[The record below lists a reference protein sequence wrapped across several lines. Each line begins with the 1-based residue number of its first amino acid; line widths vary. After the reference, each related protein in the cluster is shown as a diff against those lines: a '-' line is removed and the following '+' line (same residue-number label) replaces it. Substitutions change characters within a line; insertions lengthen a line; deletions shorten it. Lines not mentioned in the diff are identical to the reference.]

1 VVTGRSYR
9 RFQTHEQEAT
19 MKLYRTI
26 PLLAALLALGVLTAC
41 GAGSGSD
48 REAETPTPP
57 AAAPAPAPEEDA
69 EDPDAEPVAETPAPV
84 ETEPEETIPPP
95 KPRSCKPETGG
106 QDGVYT
112 NLVDVR
118 IGSHPGY
125 DRITF
130 EFRAPKP
137 NPGGKAGIP
146 RYEIRAARPPFTQ
159 DASGEP
165 LAVSGNAFVN
175 LVFHGA
181 TGYDFEYQPTYHGPE
196 VLRAGFDVLRE
207 AVRSGDFEATL
218 GWVLGLERQTCWDAF
233 ELRNPDR
240 VVIDLPKG

>member
-1 VVTGRSYR
+1 
-9 RFQTHEQEAT
+9 
-19 MKLYRTI
+19 MKVHRII

-41 GAGSGSD
+41 GAGSGSEP
-48 REAETPTPP
+48 EAETAR
-57 AAAPAPAPEEDA
+57 AARGRPGARAGGREAGP

-84 ETEPEETIPPP
+84 ETEPEEPIPPQQ
-95 KPRSCKPETGG
+95 PRMCRPETGG

-118 IGSHPGY
+118 VGSHPGY

-146 RYEIRAARPPFTQ
+146 RYEIRAARPPFTH
-159 DASGEP
+159 DGSGAP

-181 TGYDFEYQPTYHGPE
+181 TGYDFVDYEPTYHGPE

-218 GWVLGLERQTCWDAF
+218 GWVLGLERQTCWDVFAAQPRPGGHRPP
-233 ELRNPDR
+233 ERLD
-240 VVIDLPKG
+240 

>member
-1 VVTGRSYR
+1 
-9 RFQTHEQEAT
+9 
-19 MKLYRTI
+19 MKLHRTI

-41 GAGSGSD
+41 GAGSGSE
-48 REAETPTPP
+48 REDETPAPP
-57 AAAPAPAPEEDA
+57 AAAPAPAPAPEEDA
-69 EDPDAEPVAETPAPV
+69 EDPAAEPVAETPPLG
-84 ETEPEETIPPP
+84 ETGAEEPIPPP
-95 KPRSCKPETGG
+95 EPRTCSPETGG

-146 RYEIRAARPPFTQ
+146 RYEIRTARPPFTQ
-159 DASGEP
+159 DGSGEP
-165 LAVSGNAFVN
+165 LAVSGNAFVD

-181 TGYDFEYQPTYHGPE
+181 TGYDFENYEPTYDGPA
-196 VLRAGFDVLRE
+196 VLRAGFDILRE

-218 GWVLGLERQTCWDAF
+218 GWVLGLERQTCWDVF

-240 VVIDLPKG
+240 VVIDLPKN

>member
-1 VVTGRSYR
+1 
-9 RFQTHEQEAT
+9 
-19 MKLYRTI
+19 MKLHRTI
-26 PLLAALLALGVLTAC
+26 PLLAALLMLGALTAC
-41 GAGSGSD
+41 GAGGAQ
-48 REAETPTPP
+48 EAEPPAPP
-57 AAAPAPAPEEDA
+57 AAAPAPVPEEEQEPA
-69 EDPDAEPVAETPAPV
+69 QPVAETPAPV
-84 ETEPEETIPPP
+84 ETEPEEPVPPP
-95 KPRSCKPETGG
+95 PAPPRTCGPETRG
-106 QDGVYT
+106 QSGVYT

-118 IGSHPGY
+118 VGSHAGY

-159 DASGEP
+159 DGSGEP

-181 TGYDFEYQPTYHGPE
+181 TGYDFEQYEPTYDGPA
-196 VLRAGFDVLRE
+196 VLRPGFDVLRE

-218 GWVLGLERQTCWDAF
+218 GWVLGLERQTCWNAF

-240 VVIDLPKG
+240 VVIDLPRQG

>member
-1 VVTGRSYR
+1 
-9 RFQTHEQEAT
+9 
-19 MKLYRTI
+19 MKLHRTI

-41 GAGSGSD
+41 GAGSGS
-48 REAETPTPP
+48 EPQAEQPAPP
-57 AAAPAPAPEEDA
+57 AAPAPTPEAEEA
-69 EDPDAEPVAETPAPV
+69 EDPDAQPVAETPPLG
-84 ETEPEETIPPP
+84 ETGAEEPIPPP
-95 KPRSCKPETGG
+95 APRTCSPEAGG

-130 EFRAPKP
+130 EFRAPTP
-137 NPGGKAGIP
+137 NPGGKSGIP

-159 DASGEP
+159 DGSGAP

-181 TGYDFEYQPTYHGPE
+181 TGYDFEDYEPTYDGPA

-218 GWVLGLERQTCWDAF
+218 GWVLGLERQTCWDVL

-240 VVIDLPKG
+240 VVIDLPKS

>member
-1 VVTGRSYR
+1 
-9 RFQTHEQEAT
+9 
-19 MKLYRTI
+19 MKLHRTI
-26 PLLAALLALGVLTAC
+26 PILAALLALGVLTAC
-41 GAGSGSD
+41 GAGSGSE
-48 REAETPTPP
+48 REAEPTARP
-57 AAAPAPAPEEDA
+57 AATPAAPAPEEEA
-69 EDPDAEPVAETPAPV
+69 EDPAAEPVAEMPPLG
-84 ETEPEETIPPP
+84 ETGAEEPIPPP
-95 KPRSCKPETGG
+95 EQRTCAPETGG

-159 DASGEP
+159 DGSGEP

-181 TGYDFEYQPTYHGPE
+181 TGYDFEHYEPTYDGPA

-218 GWVLGLERQTCWDAF
+218 GWVLGLERQTCWDVL

>member
-1 VVTGRSYR
+1 
-9 RFQTHEQEAT
+9 
-19 MKLYRTI
+19 MKLHRTI

-48 REAETPTPP
+48 REDETPAPP

-69 EDPDAEPVAETPAPV
+69 EDPDAEPVAETPPLG
-84 ETEPEETIPPP
+84 ETGAEEPIPPP
-95 KPRSCKPETGG
+95 EPRTCSPETGG

-137 NPGGKAGIP
+137 NPGGKSGVP
-146 RYEIRAARPPFTQ
+146 LYEIRSARPPFFQ

-165 LAVSGNAFVN
+165 LAVSGNAFVSA
-175 LVFHGA
+175 VFHGA
-181 TGYDFEYQPTYHGPE
+181 TGVDLEYEPTYHGPA
-196 VLRAGFDVLRE
+196 VLRPGFAMLRE

-218 GWVLGLERQTCWDAF
+218 GWVLGLERRTCWDAF

-240 VVIDLPKG
+240 VVIDLPRPNGS

>member
-1 VVTGRSYR
+1 MTL
-9 RFQTHEQEAT
+9 H
-19 MKLYRTI
+19 RTI

-41 GAGSGSD
+41 GAGNAP
-48 REAETPTPP
+48 EAEPPAPP
-57 AAAPAPAPEEDA
+57 AAAPAPAPAPDPEED
-69 EDPDAEPVAETPAPV
+69 EDSVTEPAAETPPQG
-84 ETEPEETIPPP
+84 ETGAEEPIPPP
-95 KPRSCKPETGG
+95 EPRTCTPETGG
-106 QDGVYT
+106 QSRVYT

-118 IGSHPGY
+118 VGSHAGY

-137 NPGGKAGIP
+137 NPGGKTGIP
-146 RYEIRAARPPFTQ
+146 RYEIRAARPPFSH
-159 DASGEP
+159 DGSGEP
-165 LAVSGNAFVN
+165 LAVSGNAFVS

-181 TGYDFEYQPTYHGPE
+181 TGYDFEDYEATYHGPA
-196 VLRAGFDVLRE
+196 VLRPGFDILRE

>member
-1 VVTGRSYR
+1 
-9 RFQTHEQEAT
+9 
-19 MKLYRTI
+19 MKLHRTI

-41 GAGSGSD
+41 GAGSGSE
-48 REAETPTPP
+48 REAEPP
-57 AAAPAPAPEEDA
+57 APPVATPATPAPAAEEDEA
-69 EDPDAEPVAETPAPV
+69 EDPSAEPVAETPPLG
-84 ETEPEETIPPP
+84 ETGAEEPIPPP
-95 KPRSCKPETGG
+95 EPRRCAPETGG
-106 QDGVYT
+106 QDGIYT

-137 NPGGKAGIP
+137 NPGGKTGIP
-146 RYEIRAARPPFTQ
+146 RYEIRAARPPFSH
-159 DASGEP
+159 DGSGEP
-165 LAVSGNAFVN
+165 LAVSGNAFVS

-181 TGYDFEYQPTYHGPE
+181 TGYDFEDYEATYHGPA
-196 VLRAGFDVLRE
+196 VLRPGFDILRE

>member
-1 VVTGRSYR
+1 
-9 RFQTHEQEAT
+9 
-19 MKLYRTI
+19 MKVHRTI
-26 PLLAALLALGVLTAC
+26 PLLAALLALGMLTAC
-41 GAGSGSD
+41 GTGTKE
-48 REAETPTPP
+48 EAEPPAPP
-57 AAAPAPAPEEDA
+57 AAAPAPAPEE
-69 EDPDAEPVAETPAPV
+69 EEPAAQPAVETPAPV
-84 ETEPEETIPPP
+84 ETEPEEAVPPP
-95 KPRSCKPETGG
+95 PVPPRRCRPETGG
-106 QDGVYT
+106 QSGVYT

-118 IGSHPGY
+118 VGTHGDY

-146 RYEIRAARPPFTQ
+146 LYEIRAARPPFFQ

-175 LVFHGA
+175 VVFHGA
-181 TGYDFEYQPTYHGPE
+181 TGVDFEYEPTYHGPA
-196 VLRAGFDVLRE
+196 VLRPGFAMLRE

-240 VVIDLPKG
+240 VVIDLPRPNGS

>member
-1 VVTGRSYR
+1 
-9 RFQTHEQEAT
+9 
-19 MKLYRTI
+19 MKLHRII

-41 GAGSGSD
+41 GAGSGSE
-48 REAETPTPP
+48 REAEPP
-57 AAAPAPAPEEDA
+57 APPAVAPVPAPEEDEA
-69 EDPDAEPVAETPAPV
+69 EDPAAEPVAETPPLGESGA
-84 ETEPEETIPPP
+84 EEPIPPP
-95 KPRSCKPETGG
+95 EPKTCAPETGG

-130 EFRAPKP
+130 EFRAPQP
-137 NPGGKAGIP
+137 NLGGKSGIP

-159 DASGEP
+159 DGSGAP
-165 LAVSGNAFVN
+165 LAVSGNAFVS

-181 TGYDFEYQPTYHGPE
+181 TGYDFEDYEPTYDGPA

>member
-1 VVTGRSYR
+1 
-9 RFQTHEQEAT
+9 
-19 MKLYRTI
+19 MKLHRTI
-26 PLLAALLALGVLTAC
+26 PILAALLALGVLTAC
-41 GAGSGSD
+41 GAGSGSE
-48 REAETPTPP
+48 REAEPPAPP
-57 AAAPAPAPEEDA
+57 AATPATPVPAPEEEA
-69 EDPDAEPVAETPAPV
+69 EDPAAEPVAEMPPLG
-84 ETEPEETIPPP
+84 ETGAEEPIPPP
-95 KPRSCKPETGG
+95 EQRTCAPETGG

-159 DASGEP
+159 DGSGAP

-181 TGYDFEYQPTYHGPE
+181 TGYDFEDYEPTYDGPA

-218 GWVLGLERQTCWDAF
+218 GWVLGLERQTCWDVL
-233 ELRNPDR
+233 ELRDPER